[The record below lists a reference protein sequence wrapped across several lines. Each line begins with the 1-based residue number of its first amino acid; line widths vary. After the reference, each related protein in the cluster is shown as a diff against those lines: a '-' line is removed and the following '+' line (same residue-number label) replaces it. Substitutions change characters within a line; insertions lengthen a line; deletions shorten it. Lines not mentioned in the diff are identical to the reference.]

1 MSEIYDRCKMSLSFL
16 KKSVKIISQ
25 PQKYSLSENA
35 SIPQKNNYDNQ
46 IYDNIPNFN
55 SIDENLNAE
64 FYDNNYWNKKVCDFA
79 FEIIQPCLLI
89 LFY

>member
-64 FYDNNYWNKKVCDFA
+64 FYDNNYWNKKVCDFD
-79 FEIIQPCLLI
+79 FEII
-89 LFY
+89 